1 MMVAIYPI
9 VKESFQIYYK
19 IMEILGILT
28 DRFME
33 LEISDSIKVYDIF
46 CHVSKQ
52 FDDLDN
58 FYGWCKN
65 VGISHSS
72 GYPEVEKITQKKLNL
87 MDDFIRN
94 KSALAQTTK
103 AITYEAKLDNEEES
117 EGPDDKEVDMNA
129 TKALPPPDDFVEDST
144 QEVIEELIK
153 EEIKEEKIEKEADL
167 LNLGD
172 DAQSLES
179 HANQLAL
186 ALFDVDGGVATN
198 TSTLELFSD
207 VTADW
212 ESALIQSASALSNKR
227 KNLAGGF
234 DMMLLDGMYQQGVTN
249 AAMSNT
255 ASGSASSVALGSAGR
270 PGTLA
275 LPAPPMANNSNV
287 NLPIVDPFAASS
299 TVAPPPYVQISDME
313 KKQKLLMDEQ
323 LMWEQYAK
331 DGMRGQLELAQP
343 NSYNMGG
350 YTNGH

>member
-1 MMVAIYPI
+1 MMVALHPI

-117 EGPDDKEVDMNA
+117 EGPDDKEVDMHA
-129 TKALPPPDDFVEDST
+129 HAVQSQRLW
-144 QEVIEELIK
+144 
-153 EEIKEEKIEKEADL
+153 KILKH
-167 LNLGD
+167 
-172 DAQSLES
+172 QK
-179 HANQLAL
+179 Q
-186 ALFDVDGGVATN
+186 
-198 TSTLELFSD
+198 
-207 VTADW
+207 
-212 ESALIQSASALSNKR
+212 K
-227 KNLAGGF
+227 
-234 DMMLLDGMYQQGVTN
+234 
-249 AAMSNT
+249 
-255 ASGSASSVALGSAGR
+255 
-270 PGTLA
+270 
-275 LPAPPMANNSNV
+275 
-287 NLPIVDPFAASS
+287 
-299 TVAPPPYVQISDME
+299 E
-313 KKQKLLMDEQ
+313 KKQI
-323 LMWEQYAK
+323 
-331 DGMRGQLELAQP
+331 
-343 NSYNMGG
+343 
-350 YTNGH
+350 